1 MRSSVASAAAATP
14 GRDQQAAM
22 ETEADAYSLSPVIL
36 SLLGLAGQQQ
46 RAATALAWH
55 GIGKEMEKH
64 GKRKRGPPPP
74 PGEDMAGGACK
85 LEPARQLPAGRGRG
99 WSAGARLPARLS
111 DPRAFLC
118 RPGAR
123 SVRLLALAAELL
135 WVTSHGQADRP
146 ADGVRRP
153 RPNAPCP

>member
-1 MRSSVASAAAATP
+1 
-14 GRDQQAAM
+14 
-22 ETEADAYSLSPVIL
+22 
-36 SLLGLAGQQQ
+36 
-46 RAATALAWH
+46 
-55 GIGKEMEKH
+55 MEKH

-135 WVTSHGQADRP
+135 WVTSHAGFNLPTGP
-146 ADGVRRP
+146 AKPPGFGIGIPVRFGRKTVGTG
-153 RPNAPCP
+153 RIQI